1 MDQHIQESVV
11 GVKETLATLAEQIAH
26 LEEILGWPITD
37 VEKAKNGMGT
47 TNKEKLSELL
57 AGQL

>member
-26 LEEILGWPITD
+26 LEEILG
-37 VEKAKNGMGT
+37 
-47 TNKEKLSELL
+47 
-57 AGQL
+57 